1 MGLGDAHSTFCHPGP
16 GHILRPGSPVRPWP
30 APTSLVSAAHRL
42 ALHLSPT
49 EEEAG
54 RLPCYWQ
61 TRGDNLPLEVIVL
74 AHRAVVAPLVNHIWT
89 YSGPAAPVSRLDR

>member
-1 MGLGDAHSTFCHPGP
+1 MAGLD
-16 GHILRPGSPVRPWP
+16 PVSMR
-30 APTSLVSAAHRL
+30 ALAYAVSHRQPVL

-74 AHRAVVAPLVNHIWT
+74 AHRAVVAPLVNYIWT